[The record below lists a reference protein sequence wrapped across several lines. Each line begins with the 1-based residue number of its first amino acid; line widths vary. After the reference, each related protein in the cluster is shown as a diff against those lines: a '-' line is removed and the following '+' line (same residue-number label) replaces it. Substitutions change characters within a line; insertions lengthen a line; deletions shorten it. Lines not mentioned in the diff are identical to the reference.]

1 MSHEQV
7 YIGYENC
14 ITRSRKRWKPVVQR
28 ISGVIRWLE
37 ESDYSIESIS
47 GCSIGALIGGVYAAG
62 KLDEF
67 EHWVRAITKIDIVA
81 LLDMSWKKSGLV
93 KGDKIINT
101 LIELV
106 GDQLIETLPIR
117 YTAIAADVKNEKEI
131 WINWRAGLGCL

>member
-1 MSHEQV
+1 
-7 YIGYENC
+7 
-14 ITRSRKRWKPVVQR
+14 
-28 ISGVIRWLE
+28 
-37 ESDYSIESIS
+37 
-47 GCSIGALIGGVYAAG
+47 
-62 KLDEF
+62 
-67 EHWVRAITKIDIVA
+67 VRAITKIDIVA